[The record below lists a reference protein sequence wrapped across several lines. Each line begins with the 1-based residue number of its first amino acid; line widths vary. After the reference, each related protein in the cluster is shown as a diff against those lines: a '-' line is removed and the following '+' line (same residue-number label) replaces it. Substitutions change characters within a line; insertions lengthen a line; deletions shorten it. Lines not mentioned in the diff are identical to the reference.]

1 MKETDPLI
9 SVYKGRMNFQKA
21 HFALIDHE
29 DTMVAT
35 VFKVTQPNGEEFIL
49 KICSRAG
56 DYFREAS
63 FFESFS
69 WEDSDS
75 PHYSADFSKG

>member
-56 DYFREAS
+56 DYFREAYFLNHFHDIS
-63 FFESFS
+63 GLT
-69 WEDSDS
+69 
-75 PHYSADFSKG
+75 KT